1 MSPVAKRGLI
11 LLNNDYNGPSPLA
24 QGRTG
29 ILSFVS
35 LLEPRAI
42 VLADHAIAEKLSA
55 EIWQEPVDLLI
66 QGVKCGDLA
75 ARMNRARISGGCGV
89 P

>member
-1 MSPVAKRGLI
+1 MSQ
-11 LLNNDYNGPSPLA
+11 A

-29 ILSFVS
+29 IPSFVS

-42 VLADHAIAEKLSA
+42 VLADHAIVEKLSA

-66 QGVKCGDLA
+66 QGVKCGELFSPHFPVAEDAINEL
-75 ARMNRARISGGCGV
+75 RNHLV
-89 P
+89 VKE